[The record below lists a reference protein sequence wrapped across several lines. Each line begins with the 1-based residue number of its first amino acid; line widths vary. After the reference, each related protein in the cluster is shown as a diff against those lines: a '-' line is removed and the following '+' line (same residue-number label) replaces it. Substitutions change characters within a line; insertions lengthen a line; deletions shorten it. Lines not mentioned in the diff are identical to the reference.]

1 MYTLYSA
8 IAAMIFT
15 MFVPRIVGVSILWT
29 IIPSFIVAIIVFIL
43 IKNHFKAKVESL
55 MGEAMKEMEQIQA
68 IAARGQ
74 RTQAVVMTIDKK
86 RAKAVELMKSCLAF
100 QNWQMG
106 LALQINAQVGMIL
119 FSQYAFLPKKE
130 KSKLNEVLP
139 YLEGTLVK
147 GVSAKLFQ
155 SLWYSWVCLASCYVH
170 LNKSPERTLEILEDA
185 VKIAEKEGFLWSFYG
200 WVLHQA
206 GEKQKAID
214 VLARGVNHS
223 EDPLLKANLNALKNQ
238 KGMRMSDYGQSWYG
252 LGFELPKH
260 LMGAPQQMG
269 HPRMKAGRGRR

>member
-15 MFVPRIVGVSILWT
+15 MVIPSLLGVSVLWT
-29 IIPSFIVAIIVFIL
+29 MIPSFVVAVLVFVFIR
-43 IKNHFKAKVESL
+43 NHYKAKVEAL
-55 MGEAMKEMEQIQA
+55 MGEAMKEMEQIQS
-68 IAARGQ
+68 IASRGQ
-74 RTQAVVMTIDKK
+74 RTQAVMLTVDKK
-86 RAKAVELMKSCLAF
+86 RAKAIELMKSCLAF

-130 KSKLNEVLP
+130 KTKLKEVIP

-155 SLWYSWVCLASCYVH
+155 GLWYSWVCLASCYVH
-170 LNKSPERTLEILEDA
+170 LNQSQERALEILEDA
-185 VKIAEKEGFLWSFYG
+185 VKVAEKEGFLWSFYG
-200 WVLHQA
+200 WVLSQT
-206 GEKQKAID
+206 GEKEKAID
-214 VLARGVNHS
+214 VLARGVALS
-223 EDPLLKANLNALKNQ
+223 EDPILKANLTALKN
-238 KGMRMSDYGQSWYG
+238 KKAMRMSDYGQSWYG

-260 LMGAPQQMG
+260 LMGAQQQMG

>member
-15 MFVPRIVGVSILWT
+15 MVVPSFAGVSLLWTVLPSFVVGVLV
-29 IIPSFIVAIIVFIL
+29 FVFIRG
-43 IKNHFKAKVESL
+43 HFKAKVEGL
-55 MGEAMKEMEQIQA
+55 MAEAMKEMEQIQA

-74 RTQAVVMTIDKK
+74 RNQAVLLTVDKK
-86 RAKAVELMKSCLAF
+86 RANAVELMKRCLEF
-100 QNWQMG
+100 KNWQFG

-130 KSKLNEVLP
+130 KVKLNEVIP
-139 YLEGTLVK
+139 YLEGTIVK

-155 SLWYSWVCLASCYVH
+155 GLWYSWVCLASCYVH
-170 LNKSPERTLEILEDA
+170 LNKSQERTLELLEGA
-185 VKIAEKEGFLWSFYG
+185 VQVAEKEGFLWSFYG
-200 WVLHQA
+200 WVLSQA
-206 GEKQKAID
+206 GEKEKAID
-214 VLARGVNHS
+214 VLARGVALS
-223 EDPLLKANLNALKNQ
+223 EDPLLRANLNALKN
-238 KGMRMSDYGQSWYG
+238 KKAMRMSDYGQSWYG

-260 LMGAPQQMG
+260 LMGAQQQMG